1 MYPNLVEYKI
11 KNIINNNLRYCNNYK
26 NKYINFIFNLSS
38 AVGLLLVISTILY
51 FKYKNKNNKRE
62 QRIKEAK
69 KRDYILYNLRK
80 FKDINNKTITN
91 IPLY

>member
-11 KNIINNNLRYCNNYK
+11 KNIINNNLQYCNNYK
-26 NKYINFIFNLSS
+26 NKNINFIFNLCSGI
-38 AVGLLLVISTILY
+38 GLLLVICAILY
-51 FKYKNKNNKRE
+51 FKYKQKNNKRS
-62 QRIKEAK
+62 QKIKEAK

>member
-11 KNIINNNLRYCNNYK
+11 KNIINNNLQYCNNYK
-26 NKYINFIFNLSS
+26 NKYINFIFNTCSCIEI
-38 AVGLLLVISTILY
+38 LLIIFTILY
-51 FKYKNKNNKRE
+51 FKYKHKNNKKK
-62 QRIKEAK
+62 QKIKETK